1 MPNLHFLLLFEGAYI
16 DSQLLDTMPEAALIN
31 AKDFG
36 RLDLNTARSA
46 QRFYDQPPFNF
57 LEALIEAGRTQP
69 PPAAHPKGAPDGGA
83 VG

>member
-16 DSQLLDTMPEAALIN
+16 DAQLFDAMPEAALIN

-46 QRFYDQPPFNF
+46 QRLYDQPSFNF
-57 LEALIEAGRTQP
+57 LEPLIDA
-69 PPAAHPKGAPDGGA
+69 
-83 VG
+83 